1 MRYYGSQPDGEV
13 RVEYEIARRT
23 PRYSFVVDVEVT
35 DVHSEILIKAK
46 TKELSMFGCGVDT
59 VKLFPK
65 GSTVRINLSYRGAEV
80 KALARVVYASAELG
94 MGLVFGTVEADDEV
108 TLQGWIA
115 EFMGVPAGQQ

>member
-1 MRYYGSQPDGEV
+1 M
-13 RVEYEIARRT
+13 EYEIARRT
-23 PRYSFVVDVEVT
+23 PRNSFVVDVEVT

-65 GSTVRINLSYRGAEV
+65 GSSVRIKLSYRGAEV
-80 KALARVVYASAELG
+80 KALARVVYASVELG
-94 MGLVFGTVEADDEV
+94 MGLVFGTVEAEDEV